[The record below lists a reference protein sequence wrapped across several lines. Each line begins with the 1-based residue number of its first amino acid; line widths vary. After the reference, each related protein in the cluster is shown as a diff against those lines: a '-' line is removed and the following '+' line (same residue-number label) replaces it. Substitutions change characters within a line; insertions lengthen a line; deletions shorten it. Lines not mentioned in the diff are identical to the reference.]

1 MTTEEEGEP
10 GGERVHIQAS
20 LDGCLNVGNAV
31 GHGEGDLLDRGA
43 TGFPHVVTTDAD
55 GIPLRKVILTEAEDI
70 SYDSHGFP
78 GRKDVGSPSHVFLED
93 LVLGSP
99 PDGLRLYPLLFGHG
113 DIHGQE
119 DGRRCIDG
127 HRSGDP
133 VQGNTVKDGLHV
145 RQGVDGYTNFS
156 HLSRAQGMIG
166 IVADLGW
173 KVEGHAETRLAMIQE
188 ISVALVGLLRSGK
201 AGVLP
206 HGPEPAPIHGRL
218 YSPCKGIFTRKAQ
231 LFGIIEPLQVQ
242 GGVDTVQF
250 DF

>member
-1 MTTEEEGEP
+1 MTAEEEGEP
-10 GGERVHIQAS
+10 GGEGVHIHS
-20 LDGCLNVGNAV
+20 RLDGCLNVGNAI

-43 TGFPHVVTTDAD
+43 TGLPHMVAADAD
-55 GIPLRKVILTEAEDI
+55 GVPLGNVIFAEGEDI
-70 SYDSHGFP
+70 RYDSHGFL
-78 GRKDVGSPSHVFLED
+78 GGKDIGSPSHVFLED

-99 PDGLRLYPLLFGHG
+99 PDGLQFYPLFFSHG

-119 DGRRCIDG
+119 DGRRRIDG

-133 VQGNTVKDGLHV
+133 VQGNAVKHGLHV
-145 RQGVDGYTNFS
+145 HQGVDSYTYFS
-156 HLSRAQGMIG
+156 YLSRAQGMIG

-173 KVEGHAETRLAMIQE
+173 KVEGHTETRLTMIQE

-218 YSPCKGIFTRKAQ
+218 YSPCKGVFTRKA
-231 LFGIIEPLQVQ
+231 
-242 GGVDTVQF
+242 
-250 DF
+250 